1 MKCLIDSFPACGHPD
16 KWVKCG
22 DECKISWY
30 YQDCDGVCI
39 KNAEM
44 CHGLC
49 PTGYK
54 ECQGRCVSVSDSD
67 FIDCNGTCQPIS
79 EPCEGKC
86 SEGFL
91 KKEGKCVSKNDL
103 NLYYGSRYYECEGE
117 WVPWESTCNGV
128 CVGEHEPHS
137 SYDNSTFR
145 LHCRGDRCL
154 TPSERRPCEGEVCI
168 HKDEH
173 CKGTCPYDYKS
184 TVCGNN
190 CIQEDEPCE
199 GKCLSEKYPYLCE
212 HRYRGE
218 KCIAKYKIGDG
229 YKDCKDGSDETTLC
243 AQARKCN
250 GILQCIDKPCH
261 EPGQDKCPA
270 TVEKETRWSTK
281 TYQMHYCA
289 EEDKCKLVNTPC
301 GGKCVQDMYG
311 QRTIPIKPKDQFA
324 CHDMMGANV

>member
-1 MKCLIDSFPACGHPD
+1 MKNYVALSLHKFHYEIEVILMCFYSNSKSNKFFSSRETDYECRSKETYYVCNETRTDIGKHEDETCNTYEEQCEGECKPGYMKCLIDSFPACGHPD

-86 SEGFL
+86 SEGFF
-91 KKEGKCVSKNDL
+91 KKEGKCVSKNDS
-103 NLYYGSRYYECEGE
+103 NSYYGSTYYECEGE

-154 TPSERRPCEGEVCI
+154 RPSDRRPCEGEVCI

-173 CKGTCPYDYKS
+173 CKG
-184 TVCGNN
+184 
-190 CIQEDEPCE
+190 
-199 GKCLSEKYPYLCE
+199 
-212 HRYRGE
+212 
-218 KCIAKYKIGDG
+218 
-229 YKDCKDGSDETTLC
+229 
-243 AQARKCN
+243 
-250 GILQCIDKPCH
+250 
-261 EPGQDKCPA
+261 KCP
-270 TVEKETRWSTK
+270 
-281 TYQMHYCA
+281 
-289 EEDKCKLVNTPC
+289 
-301 GGKCVQDMYG
+301 
-311 QRTIPIKPKDQFA
+311 
-324 CHDMMGANV
+324 